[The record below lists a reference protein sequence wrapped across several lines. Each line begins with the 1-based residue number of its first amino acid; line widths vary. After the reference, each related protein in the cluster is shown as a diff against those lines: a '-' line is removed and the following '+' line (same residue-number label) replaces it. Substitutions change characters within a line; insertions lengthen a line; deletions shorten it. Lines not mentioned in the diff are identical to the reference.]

1 MKLRTV
7 LNELRCALLCVGR
20 EELLDEDVIVVP
32 EYEKNVPP
40 EAKLLRLCSLKSYLE
55 EHVKADEGQVLLVHT
70 QGELP
75 EGFSCTPDAVV
86 VSHPYSYGD
95 FRATFLDL
103 PASAAIL
110 EVRREK
116 MFEAFLAYG
125 LYHSG
130 G

>member
-7 LNELRCALLCVGR
+7 LNELRCAPLCVGR

-110 EVRREK
+110 EVR
-116 MFEAFLAYG
+116 
-125 LYHSG
+125 
-130 G
+130 